1 MTIYERF
8 ADLLGKKGLK
18 AADISRATG
27 LSSTVFSE
35 WKKGKAQPKADK
47 LQKIA
52 DALGVSMEFLLTG
65 KDPEAFW
72 DGPSDAPALTVEEL
86 RILELYRS
94 LPADK
99 QAEVLRYGKFL
110 YTEAREERKKSSTS
124 LREA

>member
-1 MTIYERF
+1 MITRIKELCKQHHTNFSRLEHDLGFANGSLAKSDGKIQAER
-8 ADLLGKKGLK
+8 
-18 AADISRATG
+18 
-27 LSSTVFSE
+27 
-35 WKKGKAQPKADK
+35 

-52 DALGVSMEFLLTG
+52 DYFDVSMEFLLTG

-86 RILELYRS
+86 KILELYRS